1 MSRNFKEARLLRNL
15 KITEVAAIL
24 DVAQSTIS
32 SWESGRLFPTPE
44 NLIKLS
50 KLYGVSIDYL
60 IGNSSYFDYDA
71 SQPIPKESYIIF
83 HGKPV
88 WSNVYRWVLINSQKN
103 VALLSSGEEI
113 ELDKVGDLFVV
124 PSAFSEPDLPMKA
137 PLKREEIK
145 NYNEVWLELI
155 SSDITQRETLRGTY
169 KVQSNFV
176 EDERGI
182 RFFFSS
188 YGATWLAYELDQ

>member
-103 VALLSSGEEI
+103 VAILSSGEEI

-176 EDERGI
+176 QDERGI

-188 YGATWLAYELDQ
+188 YGATWLAYKLD

>member
-60 IGNSSYFDYDA
+60 IGNSSYFDYDT

-188 YGATWLAYELDQ
+188 YGATWLAYELD

>member
-60 IGNSSYFDYDA
+60 IVNSSYFDYDA

-103 VALLSSGEEI
+103 VAILSSGEEI

-188 YGATWLAYELDQ
+188 YGATWLAYELD

>member
-32 SWESGRLFPTPE
+32 SWESGRLFPSPE

-60 IGNSSYFDYDA
+60 VGNSSYFDYDA

-188 YGATWLAYELDQ
+188 YGATWLAYELD

>member
-32 SWESGRLFPTPE
+32 SWESGRLFPSPE

-188 YGATWLAYELDQ
+188 YGATWLAYELD

>member
-88 WSNVYRWVLINSQKN
+88 WSNIFRWVLINSQKN

-188 YGATWLAYELDQ
+188 YGATWLAYELD

>member
-32 SWESGRLFPTPE
+32 SWESGRLFPSPE

-60 IGNSSYFDYDA
+60 IGNSSYFDYDS

-188 YGATWLAYELDQ
+188 YGATWLAYELN

>member
-88 WSNVYRWVLINSQKN
+88 WSNIYRWVLINSQKN

-113 ELDKVGDLFVV
+113 ELEKVGDLFVV

-188 YGATWLAYELDQ
+188 YGATWLAYELD

>member
-113 ELDKVGDLFVV
+113 ELDKVGDVFVV

-188 YGATWLAYELDQ
+188 YGATWLAYELD

>member
-113 ELDKVGDLFVV
+113 ELEKVGDLFVV

-155 SSDITQRETLRGTY
+155 SSDITQRETLRGAY

-188 YGATWLAYELDQ
+188 YGATWLAYELD

>member
-145 NYNEVWLELI
+145 NYNEVWLEPI

-188 YGATWLAYELDQ
+188 YGATWLAYELD

>member
-32 SWESGRLFPTPE
+32 SWESGRLFPSPE

-88 WSNVYRWVLINSQKN
+88 WSNVHRWVLINSQKN

-188 YGATWLAYELDQ
+188 YGATWLAYELD

>member
-32 SWESGRLFPTPE
+32 SWELGRLFPSPE

-188 YGATWLAYELDQ
+188 YGATWLAYELD

>member
-32 SWESGRLFPTPE
+32 SWESGRLFPSPE

-60 IGNSSYFDYDA
+60 VGNSSYYDYDA

-188 YGATWLAYELDQ
+188 YSATWLAYELD

>member
-15 KITEVAAIL
+15 KITEVATIL

-188 YGATWLAYELDQ
+188 YGATWLAYELD

>member
-1 MSRNFKEARLLRNL
+1 M
-15 KITEVAAIL
+15 
-24 DVAQSTIS
+24 AQSTIS
-32 SWESGRLFPTPE
+32 SWESGRLFPSPE

-188 YGATWLAYELDQ
+188 YGATWLAYELD

>member
-24 DVAQSTIS
+24 DVAQTTIS

>member
-32 SWESGRLFPTPE
+32 SWESGRLFPSPE

-113 ELDKVGDLFVV
+113 ELEKVGDLFVV

-155 SSDITQRETLRGTY
+155 SSDITQRETLRGVY

-188 YGATWLAYELDQ
+188 YGATWLAYELD

>member
-32 SWESGRLFPTPE
+32 SWESGRLYPTPE

-113 ELDKVGDLFVV
+113 ELDKVGELFVV

-188 YGATWLAYELDQ
+188 YGATWLAYELD

>member
-145 NYNEVWLELI
+145 IYNEVWLELI

-188 YGATWLAYELDQ
+188 YGATWLAYELD

>member
-113 ELDKVGDLFVV
+113 ELDKIGDLVV

-188 YGATWLAYELDQ
+188 YGATWLAYELD

>member
-32 SWESGRLFPTPE
+32 SWESGRLFPSPE

-71 SQPIPKESYIIF
+71 SKPIPKDSYTIF
-83 HGKPV
+83 HGKPA
-88 WSNVYRWVLINSQKN
+88 WSNTNRWVLVNSQKN
-103 VALLSSGEEI
+103 VAILHSGEEI
-113 ELDKVGDLFVV
+113 DLDKVGELFVV
-124 PSAFSEPDLPMKA
+124 PSAFAEPDLPLKS
-137 PLKREEIK
+137 PLKREELK
-145 NYNEVWLELI
+145 NYKAVWLEPLSYDI
-155 SSDITQRETLRGTY
+155 SQRETLRGVY
-169 KVQSNFV
+169 KIQSDFA
-176 EDERGI
+176 EDDRGI

-188 YGATWLAYELDQ
+188 YNATWLAYDLD

>member
-88 WSNVYRWVLINSQKN
+88 WSNIYRWVLINSQKN

-113 ELDKVGDLFVV
+113 ELEKVGDLFVV

-182 RFFFSS
+182 RFFFSY
-188 YGATWLAYELDQ
+188 YGSTWLAYELE

>member
-103 VALLSSGEEI
+103 VAILSSGEEI

-188 YGATWLAYELDQ
+188 YGATWLAYELD

>member
-32 SWESGRLFPTPE
+32 SWESGRLFPSPE

-88 WSNVYRWVLINSQKN
+88 WSNIYRWVLINSQKN

-113 ELDKVGDLFVV
+113 DLDKVGDLFVV
-124 PSAFSEPDLPMKA
+124 PSAFSEPDLPMKD

-145 NYNEVWLELI
+145 NHKEVWLELI

-188 YGATWLAYELDQ
+188 YGATWLAYELD

>member
-60 IGNSSYFDYDA
+60 IGNSSYFDYDS

-88 WSNVYRWVLINSQKN
+88 WSNVYRWVLVNSQKN

-188 YGATWLAYELDQ
+188 YGATWLAYELD

>member
-113 ELDKVGDLFVV
+113 ELEKVGDLFVV

-145 NYNEVWLELI
+145 NYKEVWLELI

-188 YGATWLAYELDQ
+188 YGATWLAYELD

>member
-188 YGATWLAYELDQ
+188 YGAAWLAYELD

>member
-188 YGATWLAYELDQ
+188 YSATWLAYELD

>member
-1 MSRNFKEARLLRNL
+1 MSRNIKEARLLRNL

-44 NLIKLS
+44 YLIILSNLF
-50 KLYGVSIDYL
+50 GVSIDYL

-103 VALLSSGEEI
+103 VAILSSGEEI

-124 PSAFSEPDLPMKA
+124 PSAFSEPD
-137 PLKREEIK
+137 
-145 NYNEVWLELI
+145 
-155 SSDITQRETLRGTY
+155 
-169 KVQSNFV
+169 
-176 EDERGI
+176 
-182 RFFFSS
+182 
-188 YGATWLAYELDQ
+188 

>member
-71 SQPIPKESYIIF
+71 SQPSPKESYIIF

-188 YGATWLAYELDQ
+188 YGATWLAYELD

>member
-113 ELDKVGDLFVV
+113 ELEKVGDLFVV

-176 EDERGI
+176 QDERGI

-188 YGATWLAYELDQ
+188 YGATWLAYKLD

>member
-15 KITEVAAIL
+15 KVTEVAAIL

-188 YGATWLAYELDQ
+188 YGATWLAYELD

>member
-71 SQPIPKESYIIF
+71 SHPIPKESYIIF

-188 YGATWLAYELDQ
+188 YGATWLAYELD

>member
-60 IGNSSYFDYDA
+60 IGNSSYFDYDS

-188 YGATWLAYELDQ
+188 YGAAWLAYELD